1 MKESEIF
8 DFYQKTIDE
17 LKPIHEKLNT
27 SGKLDLTEDN
37 LYIALSFVS
46 KITGLNSIFDD
57 SFIEEYNLKS
67 VVDWIDKK
75 TVMIQASHY
84 QDKGLFYEFINVI
97 YPQLQY
103 RFSQIKYLRGL
114 SKEERSHLKITA
126 EYQVYLY
133 QLLKYYLEQPSTK
146 EVQDNI
152 KEILSIVNLYK
163 IISDP
168 NCVALGSE
176 ITYMD
181 TINNEIYTGRIV
193 INSHA
198 NVEHHKLALKDYKE
212 LIGAKKEDI
221 VCLDYSTSYFIRIL
235 DIKNEEEKPRL

>member
-1 MKESEIF
+1 MLEQDIF
-8 DFYQKTIDE
+8 NHYQKTIDE
-17 LKPIHEKLNT
+17 LKPLYEKLNA

-37 LYIALSFVS
+37 LYVALSFVS

-57 SFIEEYNLKS
+57 AFVNEYNLKS

-75 TVMIQASHY
+75 TVMIQAAHY

-103 RFSQIKYLRGL
+103 RFSQIKYLRSL
-114 SKEERSHLKITA
+114 SKEEKGYLKITA

-163 IISDP
+163 IVSDP

-181 TINNEIYTGRIV
+181 TINNEVYKGRIV

-198 NVEHHKLALKDYKE
+198 NLEHHKLALKDYKK
-212 LIGAKKEDI
+212 LIGSKKEDI
-221 VCLDYSTSYFIRIL
+221 VCLDYSNSYFIRIL
-235 DIKNEEEKPRL
+235 DVKNEEEKPTL